1 MNTTTKVDPMSTL
14 NDSFTELFGHSADA
28 CFAAPGRVNL
38 IGEHTD
44 YNEGFV
50 LPFAIDRVAN
60 IALALRPAEAP
71 RMLRMASTLG
81 GPMAEADLGNLL
93 AEDVTPWARYV
104 AGVFWAF
111 EKRRFTLPGAEIL
124 LDSTVPMGAG
134 LSSSAAIECAVALA
148 LNEQLRLGLSR
159 EDLVLLCQDAENN
172 FVGAPTGILDQS
184 ASLLST
190 ADHALFLD
198 CRTRESQQVNL
209 PLEESGLQILV
220 IDTRVSHSHDSGG
233 YKELVAAC
241 TLGAKELGVNALRD
255 VSPGRLPEAR
265 DMLHPDIFRRVRH
278 IVTENQRVLDTIA
291 LLESEGPGSIGGLL
305 LESHA
310 SMRDDF
316 GISSVEL
323 DLAVDAAVAAG
334 ALGARMTGGGF
345 GGSAIALVNASTAPA
360 VSEHVLKEF
369 AAAGFTTPEIF
380 TVVPGPGARRL

>member
-1 MNTTTKVDPMSTL
+1 MVSLKKVDPMSTL
-14 NDSFTELFGHSADA
+14 NDSFAELFGHRADA
-28 CFAAPGRVNL
+28 TFAAPGRVNL

-50 LPFAIDRVAN
+50 LPFAIDKVAS
-60 IALALRPAEAP
+60 IALSLLPAEAP
-71 RMLRMASTLG
+71 RLVRMASTLG
-81 GPMAEADLGNLL
+81 GTVVEADLDRLV
-93 AEDVTPWARYV
+93 AEEVTPWARYI

-111 EKRRFTLPGAEIL
+111 EQRGFTLPGADIL
-124 LDSTVPMGAG
+124 LDSTVPVGAG

-148 LNEQLRLGLSR
+148 LNEQLRLGLTR
-159 EDLVLLCQDAENN
+159 MELVLLCQDAENN

-198 CRTRESQQVNL
+198 CRTREFKQANL
-209 PLEESGLQILV
+209 PLAEAGLQILV

-233 YKELVAAC
+233 YKELVTAC
-241 TLGAKELGVNALRD
+241 TQGAAELGVVALRD
-255 VSPGRLPEAR
+255 VAPGRLPEAKET
-265 DMLHPDIFRRVRH
+265 LHPDIYRRVRH
-278 IVTENQRVLDTIA
+278 IVTENQRVLDTIE
-291 LLESEGPGSIGGLL
+291 LLEAEGPASIGDLL
-305 LESHA
+305 VQSHI

-345 GGSAIALVNASTAPA
+345 GGSAIALVKASTAHA
-360 VSEHVLKEF
+360 VSERILEEF
-369 AAAGFTTPEIF
+369 SGAGFVTPEIF